1 MQTLSLSHRDELAV
15 IEPSILYFGTPVALI
30 GTCNEDNTPNLA
42 PMSSVWWLGWRAVLG
57 LAVASKT
64 THNMLRAGECV
75 INLPSQD
82 MVDAVDRIARTTG
95 TDPVPPGKAS
105 RGYRYEKRKFETAG
119 LTAVNGE
126 IVAAPRVLECPV
138 QLEAR
143 VENIHEMAVRDPDW
157 AGRSRAIEVR
167 IVRVHANQSILMEG
181 EANRIDPDKWRP
193 LIMSFQQ
200 FYGLAPD
207 KLRHSTLGEIP
218 EQSYRPPN
226 ARMG

>member
-1 MQTLSLSHRDELAV
+1 MQSESLPQPNRLEV

-30 GTCNEDNTPNLA
+30 GTRNEDDTPNLA

-57 LAVASKT
+57 LAIASKT
-64 THNMLRAGECV
+64 PQNMARTGECV

-95 TDPVPPGKAS
+95 SNPVPPGKVS
-105 RGYRYEKRKFETAG
+105 RGYRHERRKFEAAG
-119 LTAVNGE
+119 LTAVRGE
-126 IVAAPRVLECPV
+126 IVAAPRVRECPV
-138 QLEAR
+138 QLEAK
-143 VENIHEMAVRDPDW
+143 VEKVHEMATLDPVW
-157 AGRSRAIEVR
+157 AGRVSAIEVR
-167 IVRVHANQSILMEG
+167 IVRVHADRSILVDG
-181 EANRIDPDKWRP
+181 ETNRIDPDKWRP

-218 EQSYRPPN
+218 EQAYRPPN

>member
-1 MQTLSLSHRDELAV
+1 MPSVSFPQHDGLAV

-30 GTCNEDNTPNLA
+30 GTRNEDGTPNLA

-57 LAVASKT
+57 LAIASKT
-64 THNMLRAGECV
+64 PQNMIRTGECV
-75 INLPSQD
+75 INLPSDD
-82 MVDAVDRIARTTG
+82 MADAVDRIARTTG
-95 TDPVPPGKAS
+95 SNPVPPGKVS
-105 RGYRYEKRKFETAG
+105 RGYRYEKQKFETAG
-119 LTAVNGE
+119 LTAINGE
-126 IVAAPRVLECPV
+126 AVAAPRVLECPV

-143 VENIHEMAVRDPDW
+143 LESVHEMAALDPVW
-157 AGRSRAIEVR
+157 AGRVRAFEMR
-167 IVRVHANQSILMEG
+167 IVRVHADRSILMDG

-200 FYGLAPD
+200 FYGLAPG
-207 KLRHSTLGEIP
+207 KLHHSKLGEIP